1 MANRPIYDYK
11 YIAVLNH
18 SGTHRVQWAQTI
30 ALDLAYMLCNWR
42 SLTVVRDSLE
52 HTITS
57 TQEKEKGGQRISPD
71 TVYIIYHPHIITK
84 NNRPT
89 FRISMV

>member
-1 MANRPIYDYK
+1 MANRPIQDDK

-57 TQEKEKGGQRISPD
+57 TQEKEKGGAKNF
-71 TVYIIYHPHIITK
+71 TWHCIYNIPPPYNYQK
-84 NNRPT
+84 
-89 FRISMV
+89 